1 MHIQRGIVISIIGFL
16 RKFAHSLISQLHS
29 APKCR
34 CISELISQNQ
44 ARGRYRW
51 VFRFFSSCCVAK
63 YILIIIVKRI
73 AKVKIYFECVCF
85 GEFKFE
91 EELAMPFVPKCFC
104 FGCWDW
110 EWIVESL
117 PREILIYP
125 VHSIWR
131 LSSPILIVV
140 VVVISGGGD
149 CGTNC
154 PCTVYGGHSCSRA
167 GRISGQWQTTDQ
179 ERFPQW
185 AM

>member
-1 MHIQRGIVISIIGFL
+1 MHTARDRYQYNWFFTQIRPFSYKSIAQCTQVPLHFGINFAESSAGALSLSFSFL
-16 RKFAHSLISQLHS
+16 FFLL
-29 APKCR
+29 R
-34 CISELISQNQ
+34 CQI
-44 ARGRYRW
+44 
-51 VFRFFSSCCVAK
+51 
-63 YILIIIVKRI
+63 YINYIIVKRI
-73 AKVKIYFECVCF
+73 AKVTIYFECVCF

-167 GRISGQWQTTDQ
+167 GWISGQW
-179 ERFPQW
+179 
-185 AM
+185 